1 MKLSHA
7 VVSGAH
13 VAPSVVRADGRVEC
27 GLCPHRCA
35 LKDGQ
40 RGICFVRRARGGA
53 IDLDT
58 YGRVSGIAV
67 DPMEKKPL
75 YHFLPGTATLSVGTL
90 GCNLACRFCQNW
102 HISRPSDE
110 SALADGEVAPAD
122 LAGAA
127 RRAGCPS
134 VSFTYNEPIV
144 SFEYT
149 LDSADACRAAGL
161 RSVAVT
167 AGYIEP
173 GPGAEFFGAMDAAN
187 VDLKSFDERFY
198 RRLCGAHLQP
208 ALDTLG
214 QIHDA
219 TRCWLEVTTLVIPGE
234 NDSDAE
240 LRRLSEWIA
249 GRLGPDVPV
258 HFSAF
263 HPNHRMIEHPATA
276 AASLR
281 RARDIAR
288 RAGIRHAYTGNVVD
302 DEGSTTFCHG
312 CGAVLILRDGFAV
325 RENRLRPGGA
335 CPACGVVCAGVW
347 A

>member
-1 MKLSHA
+1 MNAS
-7 VVSGAH
+7 VGH
-13 VAPSVVRADGRVEC
+13 VAPSAVLADGRVEC

-53 IDLDT
+53 IDLTT

-67 DPMEKKPL
+67 DPVEKKPL
-75 YHFLPGTATLSVGTL
+75 YHFLPGTATLSIGTL
-90 GCNLACRFCQNW
+90 GCNLSCRFCQNW

-110 SALADGEVAPAD
+110 SALAEGIVAPAD
-122 LAGAA
+122 IAAAA

-134 VSFTYNEPIV
+134 VSYTYNEPIV
-144 SFEYT
+144 SFEST
-149 LDSADACRAAGL
+149 LDYAGVCRASGL
-161 RSVAVT
+161 RNVVVT

-173 GPGAEFFGAMDAAN
+173 GPGATFFGAMDAAN

-198 RRLCGAHLQP
+198 RRLCGARLQP
-208 ALDTLG
+208 VLDTLEH
-214 QIHDA
+214 IRRA
-219 TRCWLEVTTLVIPGE
+219 TRCWLEITTLVIPGE
-234 NDSDAE
+234 NDSEAE
-240 LRRLSEWIA
+240 LRRLSEWIV

-263 HPNHRMIEHPATA
+263 HPNHRMTEHPATG

-288 RAGIRHAYTGNVVD
+288 ETGIRHAYTGNVVD
-302 DEGSTTFCHG
+302 DDGSTTFCHE
-312 CGAVLILRDGFAV
+312 CHAALIRRDGFRV
-325 RENRLRPGGA
+325 RENRLGSAGA
-335 CPACGVVCAGVW
+335 CPACGALCAGVW
-347 A
+347 S